1 MKGYWCKASLFLLA
15 LSGYALAQ
23 SDAPSLGD
31 IARQS
36 REGKKKAAIV
46 LSDEDQRFSRSAT
59 ATTASA
65 APNTVV
71 ASPQSAAAETS
82 SKSDSAKPGAP
93 GDAKGASAANSAK
106 QKLELYK
113 SELQSWKGIANR
125 DEELLEKETVPFR
138 QQMYQD
144 ALNGDR
150 QTMSFFQQKADEVQ
164 KELAKPQAKADSS
177 MDTGA
182 ASPDGGSQP

>member
-1 MKGYWCKASLFLLA
+1 MKAYWWKASLFLLA

-31 IARQS
+31 IARQT
-36 REGKKKAAIV
+36 REGKKKAAMV

-59 ATTASA
+59 ADTSSA
-65 APNTVV
+65 VPNTDV

-82 SKSDSAKPGAP
+82 RKSDAAKPAVP
-93 GDAKGASAANSAK
+93 AETKGASAANSAK
-106 QKLELYK
+106 QKLEFYK
-113 SELQSWKGIANR
+113 SELTSWKGIAKR

-144 ALNGDR
+144 ALDGDR
-150 QTMSFFQQKADEVQ
+150 QTMSFFQQKADETQ
-164 KELAKPQAKADSS
+164 KELAKPQSKADSS
-177 MDTGA
+177 TDTGT
-182 ASPDGGSQP
+182 ASPGSQP

>member
-1 MKGYWCKASLFLLA
+1 MKAYWWTTSLFLLA

-23 SDAPSLGD
+23 SDAPSLAD

-36 REGKKKAAIV
+36 REGKKKAAMV

-59 ATTASA
+59 ADTTSA
-65 APNTVV
+65 VPNTVI

-82 SKSDSAKPGAP
+82 SKSGALKPAAP
-93 GDAKGASAANSAK
+93 TDAKGASASGSAK
-106 QKLELYK
+106 HKLEFYK
-113 SELQSWKGIANR
+113 SELQSWKGIAKR

-144 ALNGDR
+144 ALDGDR

-164 KELAKPQAKADSS
+164 KELAKPQPKPDSS
-177 MDTGA
+177 ADTGT
-182 ASPDGGSQP
+182 ASPGGGS